1 MNIITLFINQLEQN
15 SVIYEDLLSD
25 IPRDI
30 LKVHRLG
37 GKWSI
42 HEHACHMAEVEHLM
56 YDRFLTFH
64 NVEYPVFQP
73 FLQEKARPDIH
84 LLELN
89 FDKSVRQFKEERRKT
104 VQLIRGFSDI
114 DWKKEATHPEY
125 KQYNAKILLR
135 HLIMHDHFHMYRME
149 ELWLTRDP
157 YLKKP

>member
-1 MNIITLFINQLEQN
+1 MTQLEQN
-15 SVIYEDLLSD
+15 RLIYQDLLIE
-25 IPRDI
+25 IPREI
-30 LKVHRLG
+30 LKEHRLG

-56 YDRFLTFH
+56 YDRFLTFK

-84 LLELN
+84 LMELD
-89 FDKSVRQFKEERRKT
+89 FDMSVHQFMEERQRT
-104 VQLIRGFSDI
+104 VELIREFSEE

-125 KQYNAKILLR
+125 KQYNAKTLLR
-135 HLIMHDHFHMYRME
+135 HLVMHDHFHMYRME

-157 YLKKP
+157 YLKQS